1 MIRVRLGEVLEVI
14 EEKLDLIIAR
24 VLVDGEEEKAVHYP
38 LVGGKL
44 EVGQLVVLNTTAK
57 DLGLGTGGY
66 HFILHALG
74 NDHLDPE
81 TGGHIMKL
89 RYTPYQVKVLSVEE
103 EVSPYHERL
112 REVDS
117 IDGMPV
123 VVAPLHSMV
132 TPILSVLKERKPDIR
147 VAYLMSDGAAL
158 PLPWSRLVRS
168 LQERDWLAGTVT
180 FGHAFGG
187 DYEAVNIYTA
197 LLTAK
202 HVIGA
207 DVTIVAM
214 GPGII
219 GTSTPLGFTGVEQA
233 DFLHAV
239 HVLHGIPIAL
249 PRISFADQRERHQ
262 GMSHHS
268 QTVLG
273 HLTLVPVRIALPELD
288 GEQGKLLSQQLRSA
302 RIMEKH
308 QVQFYSETEV
318 SSVLAKDELRLQT
331 MGRSYA
337 EDREFFITAGLAGLQ
352 ALTEMFGE
360 GEKSLH

>member
-1 MIRVRLGEVLEVI
+1 MIRIRLGEVLEIV
-14 EEKLDLIIAR
+14 EEKLDLIIVR
-24 VLVDGEEEKAVHYP
+24 VLVDGEEEKAIHYP

-44 EVGQLVVLNTTAK
+44 EVGQQVVLNTTAK

-66 HFILHALG
+66 HFILHAIG

-103 EVSPYHERL
+103 KVSPYHERL
-112 REVDS
+112 QEVDS

-132 TPILSVLKERKPDIR
+132 PPILAVLKERQPELK

-180 FGHAFGG
+180 FGHAYGG
-187 DYEAVNIYTA
+187 DFEAINIYTA

-207 DVTIVAM
+207 DITVVAM
-214 GPGII
+214 GPGIV
-219 GTSTPLGFTGVEQA
+219 GTGTPLGFTGVEQA

-239 HVLHGIPIAL
+239 SVLNGIPIAL

-262 GMSHHS
+262 GISHHS

-273 HLTLVPVRIALPELD
+273 QLTLVPARIAVPELD
-288 GEQGKLLSQQLRSA
+288 GEKGKLLSQQLQGSG
-302 RIMEKH
+302 IMEKH
-308 QVQFYSETEV
+308 QVRFYSKAEV
-318 SSVLAKDELRLQT
+318 SEVLARDDLRLQT
-331 MGRSYA
+331 MGRSYD
-337 EDREFFITAGLAGLQ
+337 EDREFFITSGLAGLQ
-352 ALTEMFGE
+352 ALAEMLRGALE
-360 GEKSLH
+360 Q